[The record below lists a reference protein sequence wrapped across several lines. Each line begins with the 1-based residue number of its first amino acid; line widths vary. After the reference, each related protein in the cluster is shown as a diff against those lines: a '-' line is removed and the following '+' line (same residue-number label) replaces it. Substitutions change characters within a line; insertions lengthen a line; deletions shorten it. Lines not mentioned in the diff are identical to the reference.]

1 MGKRQSNGSGHLH
14 RRGKIYYYRYMINGK
29 LKDISLKVTTEL
41 EAKQIVKKEYLPL
54 LQAKSKEQ
62 IAVHVAESRKLVR
75 KVNSVKIEDAWNYYL
90 KSPSRPDSAKG
101 TLKGYKCAYNDFL
114 KWVENAFPSVK
125 NFTEINEEVAHGYAQ
140 YLWNER
146 KVSERTY
153 NAYIKALHLIYR
165 VLIPK
170 EANPFGKENIARK
183 NENQQGHK
191 KFTEEEIL
199 KILNNFNSPELSLM
213 NKDEMKVL
221 FYLGAL
227 TGLRLVDCCLLQWD
241 NISFH
246 EDMIHC
252 IPQKTRRIKRK
263 AIIPIISKLKEQL
276 FIAQDWKNEN
286 DYVLPGIAERYLRN
300 PDGIRKDC
308 IKVFKYSGLNTS
320 EDKGKL
326 QRQYNICRYGFH
338 SFRHSF
344 ASIMAS
350 NGYNITMLAQILADD
365 TKTLGK
371 YYIDIDDKVIKK
383 TFNDMFMTNSNT
395 KLLSTDSETD
405 VLINEINQKLKT
417 KNSEQLKSI
426 INYIEHVPCG

>member
-101 TLKGYKCAYNDFL
+101 TLKGYKCAYNVFL
-114 KWVENAFPSVK
+114 KWVETAFPSVE

-170 EANPFGKENIARK
+170 EVNPFGKENIARK

-191 KFTEEEIL
+191 KFSEEEIL
-199 KILNNFNSPELSLM
+199 KILNNFNSPDLFLM

-227 TGLRLVDCCLLQWD
+227 TGLRLADCCLLKWE

-246 EDMIHC
+246 DDMIHC
-252 IPQKTRRIKRK
+252 IPQETRRIKRK
-263 AIIPIISKLKEQL
+263 AIVPIISKLKEQL

-286 DYVLPGIAERYLRN
+286 NYVLPNIAERYLRN

-320 EDKGKL
+320 EHKGKL

-344 ASIMAS
+344 TSIMAS

-383 TFNDMFMTNSNT
+383 TFNDIFISGKKTMLISGNLEKE
-395 KLLSTDSETD
+395 KL
-405 VLINEINQKLKT
+405 IKEINGNLS
-417 KNSEQLKSI
+417 NASEIQLRKVLSI
-426 INYIEHVPCG
+426 LL